1 MIRESTESAADASH
15 DDADWWQRYDSPPV
29 TLHPLLD
36 AALDLFLRMGYHG
49 TSVRAI
55 ASAANMTVPGLYY
68 KFESKQDILVELL
81 TLSNQEL
88 TRRSHAALDE
98 AAPTPR
104 ARFAALI
111 RCVVLHMTHMQRFA
125 HLVKEIGALDD
136 PHRTK
141 HIDLRDRFQKL
152 VLTEVIAGQTL
163 GQFGQGDPHETT
175 RAVLTMCT
183 GVSEWFR
190 IEGAATPE
198 QIADR
203 YVEFARR
210 LVLDSEHLADQIPTD

>member
-1 MIRESTESAADASH
+1 MTRQSVEPTTGVAQS
-15 DDADWWQRYDSPPV
+15 DADWWQKYDSPPV
-29 TLHPLLD
+29 TLHPLMD
-36 AALDLFLRMGYHG
+36 AALDLFLRLGYHG

-55 ASAANMTVPGLYY
+55 ASAADMTVPGLYY

-88 TRRSHAALDE
+88 TRRSRAALD
-98 AAPTPR
+98 AAEPTPR

-136 PHRTK
+136 AHRIK

-152 VLTEVIAGQTL
+152 VLTQVIAGQAL
-163 GQFGQGDPHETT
+163 EQFGEGDPHETT
-175 RAVLTMCT
+175 RAVLTMCS

-203 YVEFARR
+203 YVDFARR
-210 LVLDSEHLADQIPTD
+210 LVMDSEHVGGSSPTD

>member
-1 MIRESTESAADASH
+1 MIRGTVEPSIDEAP

-29 TLHPLLD
+29 TLHPLMD
-36 AALDLFLRMGYHG
+36 AALDLFLKLGYHG

-68 KFESKQDILVELL
+68 KFDSKQDILVELL
-81 TLSNQEL
+81 SLSNHEL
-88 TRRSHAALDE
+88 TRRSHAAL
-98 AAPTPR
+98 AAAEPSPR

-136 PHRTK
+136 VHRVK
-141 HIDLRDRFQKL
+141 HIELRDRFQRL

-163 GQFGQGDPHETT
+163 GQFGPGDPHETT
-175 RAVLTMCT
+175 RAVLTMCS

-203 YVEFARR
+203 YVDFARR
-210 LVLDSEHLADQIPTD
+210 LVLDTAYLGH